1 MRIGYH
7 LVYAP
12 SIHTRRASIARD
24 VKQCFRHVRRLHH
37 FVQKKTRALFWGGRT
52 DRLPCLRC
60 MQQER
65 SPFRYAGLS
74 IGLIPL
80 RAVGEHEVLLTGFYS
95 FQPVTPFAPPA
106 LPGFIA
112 RMG

>member
-7 LVYAP
+7 LIYAP

-24 VKQCFRHVRRLHH
+24 VKQRLRQIRRLRHC
-37 FVQKKTRALFWGGRT
+37 VQERTHALSGGGRA

-65 SPFRYAGLS
+65 SPVRYAGLS
-74 IGLIPL
+74 IVLAPL
-80 RAVGEHEVLLTGFYS
+80 RAIGEHEVLLTGLYS
-95 FQPVTPFAPPA
+95 SQPVTPFAPPA
-106 LPGFIA
+106 LPGFNA
-112 RMG
+112 RMR